1 MVDQKKKTEFA
12 EPLFCTFLEK
22 RLQNKLSRG
31 LSTDPHPPLLFHVVT
46 ECPLSGLLL
55 NNFVLIF
62 ALLTSLH
69 PQLRA
74 AVVLAVKLTCQS
86 FHFRIF
92 EEKIAQLEA

>member
-1 MVDQKKKTEFA
+1 MDILHTIY
-12 EPLFCTFLEK
+12 
-22 RLQNKLSRG
+22 NLSRDPRG
-31 LSTDPHPPLLFHVVT
+31 LSTDPHPPLLLHVVS

-92 EEKIAQLEA
+92 EEKKSRT

>member
-1 MVDQKKKTEFA
+1 MT
-12 EPLFCTFLEK
+12 PLILEWTKIDILPTFCHVQ
-22 RLQNKLSRG
+22 RDPRG
-31 LSTDPHPPLLFHVVT
+31 FFTDPHPPLLLHVVS

-92 EEKIAQLEA
+92 EEKKSRT